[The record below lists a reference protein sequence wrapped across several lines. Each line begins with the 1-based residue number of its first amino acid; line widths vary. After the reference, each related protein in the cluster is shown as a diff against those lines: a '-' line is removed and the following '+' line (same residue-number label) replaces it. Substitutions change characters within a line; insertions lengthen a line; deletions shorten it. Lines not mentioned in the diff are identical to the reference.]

1 MSAQRDELHV
11 RAPLRSEAVVLAV
24 RFYDH
29 ARADHSEHSARR
41 IAALYLCR
49 KVPAIDAN
57 TASEL
62 LADALA
68 IRAHGRI
75 TSAQA
80 AILQGV

>member
-49 KVPAIDAN
+49 KVPGTD
-57 TASEL
+57 EL
-62 LADALA
+62 IAHEWLADALA
-68 IRAHGRI
+68 RRAASKLQ
-75 TSAQA
+75 TAESAIIQR
-80 AILQGV
+80 